1 MLIVDA
7 ANVIGS
13 RPDGWWRD
21 RAGAARLLLARLAP
35 LAPAVVVLEG
45 AFCAAAASR
54 PQVELPTGIEVVL
67 ACGSGDDA
75 LVKTVGELR
84 TRGAQVTVV
93 TADREL
99 ARRVG
104 RLGAAVVG
112 PGWLYRQISPD

>member
-1 MLIVDA
+1 MLVVDA

-21 RAGAARLLLARLAP
+21 RAGAAGLLLARLAP

-45 AFCAAAASR
+45 AFRAAASR
-54 PQVELPTGIEVVL
+54 PQLELPTGIDIVL
-67 ACGSGDDA
+67 ASGSGDDA
-75 LVKTVGELR
+75 VVETVGELM
-84 TRGAQVTVV
+84 TRGTPVTVV

-99 ARRVG
+99 GRRVR
-104 RLGAAVVG
+104 RLGAVVAG